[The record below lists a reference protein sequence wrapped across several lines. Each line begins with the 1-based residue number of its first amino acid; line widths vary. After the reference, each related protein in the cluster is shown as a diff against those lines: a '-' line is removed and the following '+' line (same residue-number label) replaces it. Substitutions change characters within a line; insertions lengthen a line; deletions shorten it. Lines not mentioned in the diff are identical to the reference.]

1 MDKVY
6 LDSLKNSTPIMQDFK
21 GYVDADD
28 EMQPIASEIR
38 KTSPYLIDLDV
49 RRIKFF
55 YSSKPKKNGENYDI
69 FNLFLR
75 NEIEKSIDD
84 SYDYILTVYAK
95 VWSQL
100 DPERKVIALDKALCG
115 IDYGT
120 IDAPKMKKKS
130 PDVSEFKSN
139 MTHYG
144 AQNVMSTSEIIN
156 LACLRIVEE
165 KNEEKKAKAEARK
178 NKKK

>member
-1 MDKVY
+1 
-6 LDSLKNSTPIMQDFK
+6 
-21 GYVDADD
+21 
-28 EMQPIASEIR
+28 
-38 KTSPYLIDLDV
+38 
-49 RRIKFF
+49 
-55 YSSKPKKNGENYDI
+55 
-69 FNLFLR
+69 
-75 NEIEKSIDD
+75 
-84 SYDYILTVYAK
+84 
-95 VWSQL
+95 
-100 DPERKVIALDKALCG
+100 
-115 IDYGT
+115 
-120 IDAPKMKKKS
+120 MKKKS

>member
-1 MDKVY
+1 MDKVF

-55 YSSKPKKNGENYDI
+55 YSSKPKKNGDNYDI

-84 SYDYILTVYAK
+84 SYDYILK
-95 VWSQL
+95 FGL
-100 DPERKVIALDKALCG
+100 
-115 IDYGT
+115 
-120 IDAPKMKKKS
+120 
-130 PDVSEFKSN
+130 N
-139 MTHYG
+139 
-144 AQNVMSTSEIIN
+144 
-156 LACLRIVEE
+156 
-165 KNEEKKAKAEARK
+165 
-178 NKKK
+178 